1 MAADKKR
8 VDSVRVERVSDQS
21 ERKKALA
28 AALAYIEKEFGK
40 GSIMRMSDS
49 DHVDNVEVVST
60 GSLWI
65 WRSESG
71 DCLAVVLWK
80 SSDRKVP
87 VRPR

>member
-60 GSLWI
+60 GSLGLDLALGVGGLP
-65 WRSESG
+65 RG
-71 DCLAVVLWK
+71 RVCLLYT
-80 SSDRKVP
+80 SDAADE
-87 VRPR
+87 